1 MQVVTRKD
9 IARVVAGQLEA
20 GLPAEKIAKG
30 LASYLI
36 EQRRSGE
43 LESIMR
49 DVAALRHAQND
60 VIEANVI
67 SAFPLTTAVKN
78 EVARLLPAKKV
89 VMNET
94 IDKSVLGGV
103 RIEAGST
110 LIDATIRRQLETIK
124 QGVN

>member
-1 MQVVTRKD
+1 MQTVTRKD
-9 IARVVAGQLEA
+9 IARVVAGQLDA
-20 GLPAEKIAKG
+20 GIAAEKIAKG

-49 DVAALRHAQND
+49 DVAALRHEQSD
-60 VIEANVI
+60 VMEANVT
-67 SAFPLTTAVKN
+67 SAFPLTAAVKN
-78 EVARLLPAKKV
+78 ELARLLPAKKV
-89 VMNET
+89 VMNEM
-94 IDKSVLGGV
+94 IDKNVLGGV